1 MLAVLLALAVV
12 LEVIMTMAMAVPIVP
27 LLLLLLFLLLSSSP
41 LLITEAVEVV
51 IDVFV
56 LLLALEA
63 NFHRTGL
70 KLAWTGLSLKL

>member
-27 LLLLLLFLLLSSSP
+27 LLLLLLLFLLLSSSP

-56 LLLALEA
+56 LLLALVA

-70 KLAWTGLSLKL
+70 NAGVDRV

>member
-51 IDVFV
+51 IDIFV
-56 LLLALEA
+56 LLLALVA

-70 KLAWTGLSLKL
+70 NAGVDRV